1 MAEAVNVFDE
11 RTLQALNAGLRRGGR
26 ARPAPKEVSEDRY
39 EELYGTSP
47 EMRQL
52 FALIERVAPTNAMVM
67 LKGESGTGK
76 ELVAQALH
84 ERSGLAHAPFLAINC
99 GAIPANLVEAE
110 LFGHERGSFTG
121 AVRMRKGCFERAN
134 GGTLFL
140 DEVTEMPVEMQVK
153 LLRALE
159 TGRFCRVGGDQEIQV
174 RLRII
179 AATNRCPESAVRAG
193 TLRSDLLYRLSVIRV
208 EIPPLRERGAD
219 VELLARRFLD
229 RLNAEAGTAK
239 RLSDASLRFLYSH
252 RWPGNVRE
260 LKNMVQRAHVLA
272 DGELELEGAAEP
284 GAAGTGAHDAD
295 HDRIVLPVGTS
306 LAESERCL
314 IRATLARCGGNKT
327 RAAELL
333 GVSLKTL
340 YNRLHAYG
348 EGLARADAGAAPA
361 GTAIATR

>member
-1 MAEAVNVFDE
+1 MAAVLDVFDE
-11 RTLQALNAGLRRGGR
+11 GTLQALNAGLRRGSR
-26 ARPAPKEVSEDRY
+26 ARPAQKEVPQDRY
-39 EELYGTSP
+39 AGLHGASP
-47 EMRQL
+47 VMQQL
-52 FALIERVAPTNAMVM
+52 FALIERVAPTRAMVL

-84 ERSGLAHAPFLAINC
+84 ERSGLAHMPFLAINC

-159 TGRFCRVGGDQEIQV
+159 SGRFCRVGGDQEIQV
-174 RLRII
+174 RLRVI
-179 AATNRCPESAVRAG
+179 AATNRCPEQAVRTG

-208 EIPPLRERGAD
+208 EIPPLRERGTD
-219 VELLARRFLD
+219 VELLARLFLE
-229 RLNAEAGTAK
+229 RLNAEAGAAK
-239 RLSDASLRFLYSH
+239 RLSDASLRFLYAH

-260 LKNMVQRAHVLA
+260 LKNMLQRAHVLA
-272 DGELELEGAAEP
+272 DDELALEGAAQP
-284 GAAGTGAHDAD
+284 AAGGSGPFEAAQ
-295 HDRIVLPVGTS
+295 DRVVLPVGTS
-306 LAESERCL
+306 LAESERFL

-348 EGLARADAGAAPA
+348 EGLARVEADVDPA